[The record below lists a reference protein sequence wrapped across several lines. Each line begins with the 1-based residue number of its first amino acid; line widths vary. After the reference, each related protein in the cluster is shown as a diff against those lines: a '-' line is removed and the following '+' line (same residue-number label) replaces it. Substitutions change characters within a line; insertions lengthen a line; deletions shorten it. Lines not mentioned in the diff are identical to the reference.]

1 MSSWMNNM
9 LNELKRKFKKFP
21 ITISL
26 IGICVVVYVISFVLF
41 GEEMNTQEGLVMGA
55 YNPLYVYYKHE
66 IYRLFTANFIHF
78 GLLHIAVNCY
88 SLYGLGMFIEAS
100 LKTKKYVIVL
110 LISALATTTLPFLL
124 FLLNGFGVYSV
135 SGGISGVIFGLI
147 GALGALALKY
157 RQVFMDVFKQLA
169 PNVILMLVISFVVP
183 SISMSGHLSGLI
195 GGFVSTYVILN
206 IKPKKKNPYRDLV
219 N

>member
-1 MSSWMNNM
+1 M